1 MGFKHKHPHHADSD
15 AFVTAELF
23 ILLQKKLASMP
34 EALLKSLLKLSDALL
49 YETKQCILQ
58 AYENKRKQYE
68 MLDKEHI
75 EVDGIVLR
83 RPRFEVKRALTIN
96 FRKLRLSSPDFFG
109 SYRLEKRTGKN
120 DERYLRAL
128 QR

>member
-1 MGFKHKHPHHADSD
+1 
-15 AFVTAELF
+15 
-23 ILLQKKLASMP
+23 MP

-83 RPRFEVKRALTIN
+83 RPRFEVKKGFNDKFPKTEAEQSRL
-96 FRKLRLSSPDFFG
+96 FRELSTG
-109 SYRLEKRTGKN
+109 EKNRQK
-120 DERYLRAL
+120 
-128 QR
+128 

>member
-1 MGFKHKHPHHADSD
+1 
-15 AFVTAELF
+15 
-23 ILLQKKLASMP
+23 MP

-96 FRKLRLSSPDFFG
+96 FRKLRLSSPGFFG